1 MRWPIARNRSGTP
14 TSSTAPVQK
23 AQVELRGFAGER
35 KTAVLLQASAAVVGL
50 VLPVIAVIFYLA
62 VSMIY
67 LIEPFR
73 EVDIHAPRAATPEK
87 PRSRFAGPGGGPGA
101 PRG

>member
-1 MRWPIARNRSGTP
+1 MLYVMIGHAGR
-14 TSSTAPVQK
+14 APGLAADDT
-23 AQVELRGFAGER
+23 AQVELRGFVGER
-35 KTAVLLQASAAVVGL
+35 KTAVLLEASAAVVGL

-73 EVDIHAPRAATPEK
+73 EVDIHALRAAPPGK
-87 PRSRFAGPGGGPGA
+87 P
-101 PRG
+101 